1 MEDIIS
7 RKPWLFDLRSSKQ
20 LIGLAVFST
29 TFTDGF
35 LYGIIVSVLPF
46 SLTVRSGVPEADV
59 PFWTSTSL
67 AVFGLA
73 MVLGAP
79 IAGWIVGKCERRQIP
94 FLGGLSCAFG
104 ATILFMLGV
113 KPWVIIVARVFQGLS
128 AGVVYTAGL
137 TLLVDTIE
145 SHELGPWIGFGLSGM
160 NFGVLVS
167 PTLGGIIYEKA
178 GFYPVFIMGLGVVLI
193 NLILILLMIDRKTAA
208 KYRGHNDSTKS
219 SSLPNGNSPKSA
231 IANGK
236 RRLSNVEEGDSNITT
251 PLLSRCRETSSAVAK
266 DPSWWTIVGGFLRN
280 HRIFAALYGC
290 LINTILVSA
299 MDAVLPIFIKQTFHW
314 FSGATGAMFLNL
326 TIPSLIGPFVGMISD
341 KYGVRLISGLGFTL
355 AAVAVA
361 LLALIQH
368 DDTTNKVM
376 ACVLLSF
383 VGIGLS
389 TSLTPLVA
397 EIPRIVN
404 TVQEEQP
411 DIYGDKSAVTEAY
424 MLLDAALGAGTV
436 LGPLLSELAFENLG
450 WTGCTAMLGFLSV
463 SAIFPVMAHLVP
475 NPKGR

>member
-1 MEDIIS
+1 MGDIIS

-94 FLGGLSCAFG
+94 FLGGLSCAFS
-104 ATILFMLGV
+104 ATLLFMVGA
-113 KPWVIIVARVFQGLS
+113 KPWVIIVARIFQGLS

-145 SHELGPWIGFGLSGM
+145 SHDLGPWIGFGLSGM

-167 PTLGGIIYEKA
+167 PPLGGIVYEKA
-178 GFYPVFIMGLGVVLI
+178 GFYPVFIMGLGAVFI
-193 NLILILLMIDRKTAA
+193 NLVLILLMIDRKTAA
-208 KYRGHNDSTKS
+208 KYRGHNDSTNS
-219 SSLPNGNSPKSA
+219 CFFPNGNPPESV
-231 IANGK
+231 IANAK
-236 RRLSNVEEGDSNITT
+236 RRVLTVEEGGSNITT
-251 PLLSRCRETSSAVAK
+251 PLLSRCRETSSAAAK

-280 HRIFAALYGC
+280 DCIFAALYGC
-290 LINTILVSA
+290 LINTILVSG
-299 MDAVLPIFIKQTFHW
+299 MDAVLPTFIKQTFHW
-314 FSGATGAMFLNL
+314 FSGATGTMFLNL
-326 TIPSLIGPFVGMISD
+326 TIPSLTGPFVGVISD

-355 AAVAVA
+355 AGVAVA
-361 LLALIQH
+361 LLAVIQH

-383 VGIGLS
+383 VGIGLN

-404 TVQEEQP
+404 TVQKEQP

-424 MLLDAALGAGTV
+424 MLLDAAFGAGTV

-450 WTGCTAMLGFLSV
+450 WTGCTAMLGFLSM
-463 SAIFPVMAHLVP
+463 SAIVPVMVHLVP
-475 NPKGR
+475 NPKDR